1 MRVLI
6 LFLFACGDTDK
17 LQTDSECADAQTN
30 PELNWNC
37 DPLTPSHC
45 ALPFPSTYFME
56 ENDETE
62 TGWSVALG
70 EETIPKNID
79 YVQPSP
85 TFFNEKDG
93 YSPVTPLI
101 THMPGA
107 TITGLISH
115 TDLGAYTNADARTMI
130 IDTETGDRVAHF
142 TELDMTTDD
151 NTQRMLVIH
160 PVEPMRHG
168 GRYVVGIQG
177 VVDANGTPLEA
188 SAEFAA
194 LRDNVEA
201 GDPRIDCRR
210 DTYEDIIFPALTA
223 AGVERS
229 SLQLAWDVV
238 VASKEGITGKARWMR
253 DDMIERVGL
262 DGPDYAI
269 TEIVDAPNDSTA
281 RRIHGEMTVPL
292 YTDIDAPSA
301 LLNRDAD
308 GMPYAQGETTV
319 PFTIIVPNTAVED
332 PRPLPLIQYGH
343 GLLGDQGEVENSYL
357 SEFANTYGYILFAV
371 DWTGMKSEDTGS
383 ISLMLV
389 SEVDRFSIIPER
401 SQQGF
406 MEFIAA
412 MKMMRGAM
420 VNDPAMQED
429 APNGGTGTISLID
442 PDRAYYYGNS
452 QGAILGGAYIGL
464 SPDIERAT
472 LGVGG
477 APYHMLLNRSA
488 DFSPFFLLFTTMYPD
503 ALDVQFLLALNQT
516 VWDAGEA
523 SGYLNAV
530 THDPIEDTPEKDVL
544 LQVAIADAQVT
555 TLGAHIM
562 ARGYGAVL
570 IEEPVRPVWGLETV
584 PSGHVGSALVEF
596 DYGLFEPVEN
606 IPPDEDQFDPHES
619 PRRDTAGQLQMHTF
633 FETGVIEH
641 FCDGPCSDSGS

>member
-17 LQTDSECADAQTN
+17 IQSVDECVDSKTN
-30 PELNWNC
+30 AEVDWNC

-79 YVQPSP
+79 YVQPAP
-85 TFFNEKDG
+85 TFFNESDG

-107 TITGLISH
+107 TITGLIGH
-115 TDLGAYTNADARTMI
+115 TDLSAYMNDDARTVI
-130 IDTETGDRVAHF
+130 IDTETGEKVPHF
-142 TELDMTTDD
+142 TELDMTTEDD
-151 NTQRMLVIH
+151 TQRMMLIH

-177 VVDANGTPLEA
+177 VVDASGTPLEA
-188 SAEFAA
+188 SAEFVA
-194 LRDNVEA
+194 LRDNIEA
-201 GDPRIDCRR
+201 DDPRIDCRR
-210 DTYEDIIFPALTA
+210 DTYEDIIFPALVA
-223 AGVERS
+223 AGMERE

-253 DDMIERVGL
+253 DDMFERIGT
-262 DGPDYAI
+262 DGPDYTI

-292 YTDIDAPSA
+292 YTDIDAPNA

-319 PFTIIVPNTAVED
+319 PFTIIVPNTAIED

-357 SEFANTYGYILFAV
+357 SEFADTYGYILFAV

-406 MEFIAA
+406 IEFLAA

-420 VNDPAMQED
+420 GHDEAMQE
-429 APNGGTGTISLID
+429 PNPENPSEPISLID
-442 PDRAYYYGNS
+442 PDRSYYYGNS

-523 SGYLNAV
+523 SGYLNSV

-544 LQVAIADAQVT
+544 LQVAIGDAQVT

-562 ARGYGAVL
+562 ARAYGAAL
-570 IEEPVRPVWGLETV
+570 IEDPVRPVWGLETV

-596 DYGLFEPVEN
+596 DYGLHEPVEN
-606 IPPDEDQFDPHES
+606 LPPDDEQDPHET
-619 PRRDTAGQLQMHTF
+619 PRRDAAGQLQMHTF

-641 FCDGPCSDSGS
+641 FCDGPCGTSGS

>member
-1 MRVLI
+1 MRALL
-6 LFLFACGDTDK
+6 LFLFACGGDEKTPAVD
-17 LQTDSECADAQTN
+17 ECANAKADA
-30 PELNWNC
+30 EINWNC

-45 ALPFPSTYFME
+45 SLPFPSTYFME
-56 ENDETE
+56 ENAETE

-70 EETIPKNID
+70 EETIPRNID
-79 YVQPSP
+79 YVQPAP
-85 TFFNEKDG
+85 TYYNEKDG

-101 THMPGA
+101 THMPNA
-107 TITGLISH
+107 TITGFISH
-115 TDLGAYTNADARTMI
+115 TDLAAYMADDAKTVI
-130 IDTETGDRVAHF
+130 IDTETGERVAHF

-151 NTQRMLVIH
+151 DTQRMLLIH
-160 PVEPMRHG
+160 PVEPMRYG
-168 GRYVVGIQG
+168 GHYVVGIRG
-177 VVDANGTPLEA
+177 VVDATNAPLEA
-188 SAEFAA
+188 STEFAA

-210 DTYEDIIFPALTA
+210 DAYEDVVFPTLIAD
-223 AGVERS
+223 GFERS
-229 SLQLAWDVV
+229 EIQLAWDFV
-238 VASKEGITGKARWMR
+238 VASKENITGKARWMR
-253 DDMIERVGL
+253 DDMIERVGE
-262 DGPDYAI
+262 DGPAYTI
-269 TEIVDAPNDSTA
+269 TEIEEAPNDTTA
-281 RRIHGEMTVPL
+281 RRIFGEMTVPL
-292 YTDIDAPSA
+292 YTDIDGPNAM
-301 LLNRDAD
+301 LNRDAD

-319 PFTIIVPNTAVED
+319 PFTIIVPTTAVED

-343 GLLGDQGEVENSYL
+343 GLLGGQGEVNNSYL
-357 SEFANTYGYILFAV
+357 SEFADTYGYILFAV
-371 DWTGMKSEDTGS
+371 DWTGMKGEDTGS

-401 SQQGF
+401 TQQGF
-406 MEFIAA
+406 VEFLAA

-420 VNDPAMQED
+420 VNDPAMHEPD
-429 APNGGTGTISLID
+429 PDDPAVSIPLID

-477 APYHMLLNRSA
+477 APYHILLNRSA

-516 VWDAGEA
+516 VWDPGEA

-530 THDPIEDTPEKDVL
+530 THNPLENTPEKDVL

-562 ARGYGAVL
+562 ARGYGAAL
-570 IEEPVRPVWGLETV
+570 IEDPVRPVWGLETV

-606 IPPDEDQFDPHES
+606 LPPDPDTDPHER
-619 PRRDTAGQLQMHTF
+619 PRRDLAGQQQMHTF

-641 FCDGPCSDSGS
+641 FCDGPCGDSGS